1 VDVDVGGDGE
11 ATDRA
16 IGRDAVSRGRRGKRD
31 GTTDGDDFVS
41 FPWRRDG
48 ARDDDDDD
56 DDNGDDERDARARGA
71 RGSVAGEVGRDGDV
85 EGDERAVREGTGS
98 RRGAGRRDGAS
109 GGAKAER
116 ERIRGGDDVQGWWR
130 ERVRARGGIVV
141 RA

>member
-1 VDVDVGGDGE
+1 MDDDVDVDGE
-11 ATDRA
+11 AGDRA
-16 IGRDAVSRGRRGKRD
+16 IGRDVVSRGRGGKRD

-48 ARDDDDDD
+48 ARDDDD
-56 DDNGDDERDARARGA
+56 GDDGDGERDARARGA
-71 RGSVAGEVGRDGDV
+71 RGGGAREVGRDGDV
-85 EGDERAVREGTGS
+85 EGDERAVREGRGS
-98 RRGAGRRDGAS
+98 RRGAGRRGGAS

-130 ERVRARGGIVV
+130 ERVRARGGVVV